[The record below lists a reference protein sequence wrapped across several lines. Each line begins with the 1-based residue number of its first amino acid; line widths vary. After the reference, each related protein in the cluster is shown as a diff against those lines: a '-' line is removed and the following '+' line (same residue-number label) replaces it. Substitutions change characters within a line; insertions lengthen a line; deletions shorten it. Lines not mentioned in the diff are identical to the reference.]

1 MALQQRIDTLKK
13 RHNEIDVLVKSE
25 ESRPF
30 PDAIRLQQLKHQ
42 KLNLKDEM
50 TRLMDGQHQRA
61 A

>member
-13 RHNEIDVLVKSE
+13 RHTEIDLLVRSE

-30 PDAIRLQQLKHQ
+30 PDALRLHQLKHQ

-50 TRLMDGQHQRA
+50 ARLMDGLHQQA